1 MHLSHWLNLFRQHR
15 KLTINRRVCVCVCLR
30 KSAKSPCV
38 ARWARPA
45 AVSTL
50 SPVPSLQLPQF
61 VHATPLRMRSHRI
74 RANSLTLVRRICR
87 RLRPLCAAF
96 PLFHIWNLKLANKS
110 NSGKI
115 FIQLR
120 TVLHRIHR
128 VPAAPR
134 AWNADRRQHQA
145 GVVPDR
151 VHSTSRSRV
160 LWPPNMPHP
169 SRHSDRKWLLCPPVD
184 RSWCPLRAP
193 IDLTRTVSV

>member
-61 VHATPLRMRSHRI
+61 LHATPLRMRSHRI

-96 PLFHIWNLKLANKS
+96 PLFHICNWKWIWNYTSTIVRRELLNNYAPFFAVS
-110 NSGKI
+110 TACL
-115 FIQLR
+115 QLLGLGTQIEDSIR
-120 TVLHRIHR
+120 
-128 VPAAPR
+128 P
-134 AWNADRRQHQA
+134 
-145 GVVPDR
+145 G
-151 VHSTSRSRV
+151 
-160 LWPPNMPHP
+160 
-169 SRHSDRKWLLCPPVD
+169 
-184 RSWCPLRAP
+184 
-193 IDLTRTVSV
+193 